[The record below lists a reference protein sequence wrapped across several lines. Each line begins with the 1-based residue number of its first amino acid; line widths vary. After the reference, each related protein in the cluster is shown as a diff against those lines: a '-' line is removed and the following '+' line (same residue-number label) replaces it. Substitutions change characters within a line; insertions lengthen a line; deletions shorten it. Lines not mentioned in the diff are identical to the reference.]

1 MSETTSRGSS
11 NVKYE
16 PATVVM
22 APATASTG
30 TSSESPR
37 QRVVAAS
44 HTHEFVQLRF
54 TPRAVRQSGADA
66 KTS

>member
-1 MSETTSRGSS
+1 MSETTSEVTS
-11 NVKYE
+11 NIKYL
-16 PATVVM
+16 PAKVLQT
-22 APATASTG
+22 PAATSTG
-30 TSSESPR
+30 TSAESPR

-44 HTHEFVQLRF
+44 HAHESVQLRF